1 LYKKTDLTNEL
12 NVRKGPTASFSY
24 SPKEDLSLKQL
35 VTFTSNSGNQLKHLW
50 KNGDKR
56 IDSTLNFS
64 FALPDTGF
72 VPISLVVTDPLT
84 GCFDILLQEVYV
96 KPQVRIFI
104 PSVFSPNFD
113 GINDEFIAL
122 GDLDILKDYKMQ
134 LFSRWGNP
142 VFISTDPYIGW
153 DGSITTKNEVAPM
166 DTYIYMIS
174 YTDNKGEKQYFSGT
188 VLLMR

>member
-1 LYKKTDLTNEL
+1 MR
-12 NVRKGPTASFSY
+12 VAPTASFSY
-24 SPKEDLSLKQL
+24 SPKEDLSLKQI

-64 FALPDTGF
+64 YALPDTGF
-72 VPISLVVTDPLT
+72 IPISLLVTDILT
-84 GCFDILLQEVYV
+84 GCSAMLLKEIYV
-96 KPQVRIFI
+96 KPQVRIYI
-104 PSVFSPNFD
+104 PNAFSPNFD
-113 GINDEFIAL
+113 GINDEFIAS
-122 GDLDILKDYKMQ
+122 GDLEILQDYKMQ

-142 VFISTDPYIGW
+142 VFISTDPRVGW
-153 DGSITTKNEVAPM
+153 DGSLTNASKGAPA